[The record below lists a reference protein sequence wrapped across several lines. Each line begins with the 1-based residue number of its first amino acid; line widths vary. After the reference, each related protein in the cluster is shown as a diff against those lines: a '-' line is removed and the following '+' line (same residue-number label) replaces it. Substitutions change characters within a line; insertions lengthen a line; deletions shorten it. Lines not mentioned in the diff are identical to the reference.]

1 MVGINKRERHV
12 VNPKVIRNGL
22 ADDDG
27 LTRPVSDI
35 IVSMRRHALLILIGF
50 LIVAP
55 AFADS
60 GMWTFQEFP
69 HALLK
74 SEHGVDVGSAWLER
88 VRTATIRLS
97 NCTASFVS
105 SQGLILT
112 NHHCSEACLDENSS
126 AQKNLLSEGFLARS
140 REKELKCSTQ
150 IADVL
155 MDTENITAKVNA
167 ATEGLDDKGAND
179 KRKAVKTE
187 LEQRCEEDSK
197 RAKGGP
203 YKCETVDL
211 YQGGEYWL
219 YKYHRY
225 SDVRLV
231 FAPERSIAAFG
242 GDPDNFQFPRWC
254 LDMSVLRA
262 YGPDGKPAATPNFLS
277 INPAGANAGQL
288 VFVSGHPGST
298 SRLLTVAQLQ
308 TLRNLIIPN
317 WLLRNSE
324 LRGRLIEFG
333 KTSPE
338 AARIVEDP
346 LNTLENAIK
355 VRRKQL
361 DALLDDRLLDTKRKE
376 EAALRAKVAAD
387 PALAQSI
394 GDPWAIIAR
403 AQSREAELFLP
414 YTFVEQG
421 AGLGGGYPGSLF
433 GFART
438 LVRASEERDKANTA
452 RLREYRDAAL
462 PRLEQRLIA
471 PVPVYAQLEKVNLSF
486 ELERMREWLGPD
498 APLVRQLL
506 SKDSPDILA
515 AKLVDGT
522 KLADPALRKQLWEG
536 GAAAVDASTDPMI
549 VFARSVDA
557 QSRALRKSY
566 EDEVEAPE
574 ESASQQIA
582 RARFKI
588 YGTGEPP
595 DANFTLRLNF
605 GTVQGWTENGHE
617 VEPFTHLARLY
628 ERATGEPPFKV
639 PDSWL
644 TAKPQ
649 LDMQTRF
656 DLSTNNDI
664 VGGNSGSPLIDV
676 NGHIVGLMFDGNI
689 HSISGSYWYDTELN
703 RGVAVDPQII
713 FEGLRK
719 VYKATEL
726 LRELGAS

>member
-1 MVGINKRERHV
+1 M
-12 VNPKVIRNGL
+12 P
-22 ADDDG
+22 
-27 LTRPVSDI
+27 
-35 IVSMRRHALLILIGF
+35 RHALIALLA
-50 LIVAP
+50 VAFFSASP

-69 HALLK
+69 HGLLK
-74 SEHGVDVGSAWLER
+74 SEHGTDVSSAWLER

-112 NHHCSEACLDENSS
+112 NHHCAESCLDENSS
-126 AQKNLLSEGFLARS
+126 AQKNLLGEGFLART
-140 REKELKCSTQ
+140 RDKELKCGTQ

-155 MDTENITAKVNA
+155 MDTQNITAEVNA
-167 ATEGLDDKGAND
+167 ATQGLDDQAANA

-187 LEQRCEEDSK
+187 LEQQCEQDSK
-197 RAKGGP
+197 ALKAGP
-203 YKCETVDL
+203 FKCETVDL
-211 YQGGEYWL
+211 YQGGQYWL

-277 INPAGANAGQL
+277 INPAGPNAGQL

-308 TLRNLIIPN
+308 TLRNVIIPN
-317 WLLRNSE
+317 WLLRSSE

-333 KTSPE
+333 KSSAE
-338 AARIVEDP
+338 NARIVEDP
-346 LNTLENAIK
+346 LNNLENSIK
-355 VRRKQL
+355 VRRRQL
-361 DALLDDRLLDTKRKE
+361 DALLDDRLLDAKRKE
-376 EAALRAKVAAD
+376 ETALRAKVAAD
-387 PALAQSI
+387 PELAQSL
-394 GDPWAIIAR
+394 GDPWSAIAK
-403 AQSREAELFLP
+403 AQTQEVDLYLP
-414 YTFVEQG
+414 YTFIEQG
-421 AGLGGGYPGSLF
+421 VGVGAAFPAHLF
-433 GFART
+433 SFART
-438 LVRASEERDKANTA
+438 LLRASVERSKPNAE
-452 RLREYRDAAL
+452 RLREYSDAAL
-462 PRLEQRLIA
+462 ARMEQRLIA
-471 PVPVYAQLEKVNLSF
+471 PVPVYPQLEKLGMSF
-486 ELERMREWLGPD
+486 GFERMREWMGPD
-498 APLVRQLL
+498 APLIRQLL
-506 SKDSPDILA
+506 SKDSPDTLA
-515 AKLVDGT
+515 ARLVEGT
-522 KLADPALRKQLWEG
+522 KLADPAVRKQLWEG
-536 GAAAVDASTDPMI
+536 GAAAVDASSDPMI

-557 QSRALRKSY
+557 ESRAVRKNY
-566 EDEVEAPE
+566 EDEVEAPVDA
-574 ESASQQIA
+574 ASEQIA

-588 YGTGEPP
+588 YGASEPP

-605 GTVQGWTENGHE
+605 GTVQGWIENGGE
-617 VEPFTHLARLY
+617 VEPFTHLGRLY
-628 ERATGEPPFKV
+628 ERATGAAPFKA

-689 HSISGSYWYDTELN
+689 HSISGSYWYDTEFN
-703 RGVAVDPQII
+703 RAVAVDPQII
-713 FEGLRK
+713 FAGLRT
-719 VYKATEL
+719 VYKAGEL
-726 LRELGAS
+726 LRELGAPGKL